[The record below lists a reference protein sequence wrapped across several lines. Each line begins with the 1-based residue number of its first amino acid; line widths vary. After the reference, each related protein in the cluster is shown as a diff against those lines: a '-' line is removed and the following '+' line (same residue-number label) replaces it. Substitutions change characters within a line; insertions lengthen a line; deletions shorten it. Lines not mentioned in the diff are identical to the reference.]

1 MDGTETQEL
10 DAVPNDAVVDDDPA
24 ESSAE
29 SETTT
34 SLFSLPQTEEEMRHC
49 QHCEFQAE
57 DWHVCKDSIFRF
69 LYFSRFH
76 TFSGGYPLSFDF
88 IHINHLSENMMNQ
101 KRP

>member
-1 MDGTETQEL
+1 MESTETQEL
-10 DAVPNDAVVDDDPA
+10 DITYAAPNDAVVNNDSA

-57 DWHVCKDSIFRF
+57 DWHVCKDSILF
-69 LYFSRFH
+69 
-76 TFSGGYPLSFDF
+76 
-88 IHINHLSENMMNQ
+88 
-101 KRP
+101 